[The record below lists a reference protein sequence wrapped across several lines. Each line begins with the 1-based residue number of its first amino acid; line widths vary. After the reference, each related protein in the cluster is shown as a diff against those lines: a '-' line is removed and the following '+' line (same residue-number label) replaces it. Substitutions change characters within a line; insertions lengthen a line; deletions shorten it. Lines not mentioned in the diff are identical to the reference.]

1 MMSTHQITTI
11 TKINIGGGLGWKYS
25 SWKLW
30 WPWRWW
36 WVPIKIPPSQRS
48 IWGVGGGEKSHN
60 IHCEN
65 YDDGDT
71 NYDDDEGY
79 PAKYHHHKLPWYG
92 PMLVIITVGFF
103 QNLIPIMLY
112 WSCQFDDWN
121 LKIVKFIFLSFTQTA
136 GPGDFQ
142 CTQTPKQ
149 ECSEKKCSYCT
160 SL

>member
-1 MMSTHQITTI
+1 MWTMYTVHIFSVSMCCNCKVWNCARLICSCQNRQGLPVPHRSTYPMILRWWWWWH
-11 TKINIGGGLGWKYS
+11 
-25 SWKLW
+25 KLW
-30 WPWRWW
+30 WWW
-36 WVPIKIPPSQRS
+36 GLPSKISPSQITI
-48 IWGVGGGEKSHN
+48 IWAYAGNH
-60 IHCEN
+60 
-65 YDDGDT
+65 
-71 NYDDDEGY
+71 
-79 PAKYHHHKLPWYG
+79 
-92 PMLVIITVGFF
+92 IITVGFF
-103 QNLIPIMLY
+103 QNLNPTMLY